1 MGCNEVKDPT
11 KNLPKITC
19 FVESRNEQQKNYCI
33 NVKERLKPKN
43 TVMYEIKSYPG
54 STFQIYLTINGKQ
67 HPIQT
72 VYDESELQ
80 NTLDKLNNLLDT
92 MENNTNPPNTEQNA
106 NPNPEQNANPN
117 PEQNPPTDPNAN
129 PAFDPNNNQ
138 NNNELP
144 HPN

>member
-1 MGCNEVKDPT
+1 MKDPT

-19 FVESRNEQQKNYCI
+19 FVESRNEQQKNYCM
-33 NVKERLKPKN
+33 NVRDRLKPKN

-54 STFQIYLTINGKQ
+54 STFQIFLTLNGQQ

-80 NTLDKLNNLLDT
+80 NSLDKLNNLLEAN
-92 MENNTNPPNTEQNA
+92 ENNTNPPNTEQNA

-138 NNNELP
+138 NNNEV
-144 HPN
+144 PNPN

>member
-1 MGCNEVKDPT
+1 M
-11 KNLPKITC
+11 
-19 FVESRNEQQKNYCI
+19 
-33 NVKERLKPKN
+33 NVRDRLKPKN

-54 STFQIYLTINGKQ
+54 STFQIFLTLNGQQ

-80 NTLDKLNNLLDT
+80 NSLDKLNNLLEAN
-92 MENNTNPPNTEQNA
+92 ENNTNPPNTEQNA

-129 PAFDPNNNQ
+129 PAYDPNNNQ
-138 NNNELP
+138 NNNEV
-144 HPN
+144 PNPN